1 MLKKNDIKIDGYVL
15 DEVETKAHEAFIQN
29 HKGHG
34 IIKIAKSNGIGV
46 NVYLLCTKCKT
57 WEDIANVD
65 SW

>member
-1 MLKKNDIKIDGYVL
+1 MLTKNAIKIDDCVL
-15 DEVETKAHEAFIQN
+15 DEVETKSYEAFVQN

-34 IIKIAKSNGIGV
+34 IIKIARSNGIGV
-46 NVYLLCTKCKT
+46 NIYLLCTKCKT